1 MANKRDITIDLGNN
15 NTVLTGM
22 INTLFSESTV
32 VALNSKKNSYLLAGK
47 AALEMEG
54 KINGDTKVVRPLKNG
69 VIADLNATTKML
81 NAFVKTL
88 YPSRS
93 ILGFHNIIASVPY
106 GTTEVERR
114 ALRLA
119 LDQFN
124 SRSTK
129 LIFEPVAAALGMGLN
144 IKEPDGKMIID
155 IGGGLTEISLISLSG
170 VVTYM
175 ALKVGGDTF
184 NSDIRNYIEK
194 KYIISIS
201 EKSAEKIK
209 LQIGAATENS
219 IPLNEDC
226 TVVGK
231 DNLTGIPKQISLN
244 YKEIAMILNNTLTK
258 IEDSVIKTLEQ
269 CPPELAGDIYTNGV
283 YLTGGGAL
291 LKGLKE
297 RLESSIQLKVHL
309 SDQSLLSVSKGM
321 EIVLSQMDKHKA
333 LIFK

>member
-1 MANKRDITIDLGNN
+1 MANKRNITIDLGNN
-15 NTVLTGM
+15 NTVLTSS

-54 KINGDTKVVRPLKNG
+54 KINGDTKVIRPLKNG
-69 VIADLNATTKML
+69 VIADLNATMKML
-81 NAFVKTL
+81 NAFVKIV
-88 YPSRS
+88 YPNRS

-114 ALRLA
+114 ALRLS

-124 SRSTK
+124 SRNTK
-129 LIFEPVAAALGMGLN
+129 LIFEPLAAALGMGLN

-155 IGGGLTEISLISLSG
+155 IGGGLTEISLISMSG

-175 ALKVGGDTF
+175 ALKVGGDSF
-184 NSDIRNYIEK
+184 NADIRNYIEK
-194 KYIISIS
+194 KYILTIS
-201 EKSAEKIK
+201 EKSAEQIK
-209 LQIGAATENS
+209 LQIGAASES
-219 IPLNEDC
+219 SLPLNEEC

-231 DNLTGIPKQISLN
+231 DNLTGIPKQIRLN
-244 YKEIAMILNNTLTK
+244 YREIAMILNSSLSK

-297 RLESSIQLKVHL
+297 RLETSIQLKVHL
-309 SDQSLLSVSKGM
+309 AGHSLLSVSRGM
-321 EIVLSQMDKHKA
+321 GIVLSDMEQHKA